1 MLSSVQDRIKEIEL
15 VVIKHEDT
23 VSPSDKS
30 NEVVEETSF
39 TDVDE
44 TNVSRM
50 TENIELLPVRVYSRS
65 KDQSRPMI

>member
-1 MLSSVQDRIKEIEL
+1 MLSSVQDRIKKIEL
-15 VVIKHEDT
+15 GVIKYEDT

-50 TENIELLPVRVYSRS
+50 TENIELLKVRVYPRS
-65 KDQSRPMI
+65 KDQTRPMI